1 MRSTRNQPFCWQE
14 KKILRFLRK
23 KYKGVELVKMKL
35 LYSTITEMDSDF
47 NGKDIQF
54 YTKTISTYSGLSIEW
69 IPTGLKNLE
78 KHKIITIARLRD
90 NGRFSKN
97 YLVFTP
103 ENIQEQIDVELIEIT
118 PQEKLTR
125 NMSNAVYRVLKQN
138 KGGQSWQDL
147 VGYSAE
153 ELKQHLQKQFKEGMT
168 WENYGQ
174 WHVDH
179 IVPIRSFTYDKPT
192 DTDFLECWSIE
203 NLQPLWGAE
212 NSSKGC
218 KVNGKPVNGKPVN
231 GEPVNGEPVI
241 DKTGILEDS
250 ILLEDSIY
258 KEDNKKASQSS
269 ATYSLKEKTLKE
281 FRNQRRVE
289 SGRQP
294 MTPRQMTDKQK
305 NSLDAFKTGID
316 YFKRVG
322 YEEHGMLFME
332 VNNEKR
338 NKVVRKLVISA
349 YKNIGELNDLIDWW
363 FSGNGEWADYEPEQ
377 CFSTRT
383 IEKFKNREKKGGGKR
398 YE

>member
-14 KKILRFLRK
+14 KKITRLLRK
-23 KYKGVELVKMKL
+23 NFKGTARVKILV
-35 LYSTITEMDSDF
+35 LYATITEIDSDF
-47 NGKDIQF
+47 NNKDIKY
-54 YTKTISTYSGLSIEW
+54 YTKTISTYSGLDRDYIPKALKILEDLNIIE
-69 IPTGLKNLE
+69 ISENRESGKFGGKLLK
-78 KHKIITIARLRD
+78 
-90 NGRFSKN
+90 
-97 YLVFTP
+97 FTP
-103 ENIQEQIDVELIEIT
+103 EKIEEMPPKT
-118 PQEKLTR
+118 VAGKT
-125 NMSNAVYRVLKQN
+125 
-138 KGGQSWQDL
+138 
-147 VGYSAE
+147 
-153 ELKQHLQKQFKEGMT
+153 
-168 WENYGQ
+168 
-174 WHVDH
+174 
-179 IVPIRSFTYDKPT
+179 
-192 DTDFLECWSIE
+192 
-203 NLQPLWGAE
+203 
-212 NSSKGC
+212 
-218 KVNGKPVNGKPVN
+218 VNGKTGT
-231 GEPVNGEPVI
+231 GERH
-241 DKTGILEDS
+241 TLEDS

-289 SGRQP
+289 SGRPP
-294 MTPRQMTDKQK
+294 MTPRRMTDRQK

-349 YKNIGELNDLIDWW
+349 YENIGELNDLIDWW